1 LFFVKLLALILPATS
16 PRSAD
21 SSGKPVKLRGLIWR
35 VLAGDHR
42 SQAKMLPNA
51 CDAADFERIA
61 AIAAQK
67 IKTQQKMANIAYET
81 LENSFTV
88 CIVRIRTNER

>member
-1 LFFVKLLALILPATS
+1 MLALIIPATS

-21 SSGKPVKLRGLIWR
+21 RSGKPVKQRGLIWR
-35 VLAGDHR
+35 VLTGDQR

-51 CDAADFERIA
+51 CDAADLQRIA

-67 IKTQQKMANIAYET
+67 IKTQQKMVNIAYET
-81 LENSFTV
+81 LENSLAV
-88 CIVRIRTNER
+88 CVVCNRTNER